1 MVIRVFLDDI
11 LFMNNF
17 SLVYI
22 IRHEVFDLCG
32 SRHLVHQLDQGH
44 TS

>member
-22 IRHEVFDLCG
+22 IRHKVFDLCG